1 MSDHPCWHHTCCEN
15 YRGQCYGGGC
25 NLNPKPFGEPDWD
38 DRDDEE
44 DGEEEDNEEEE
55 GFR

>member
-44 DGEEEDNEEEE
+44 DGEEEEE
-55 GFR
+55 FR